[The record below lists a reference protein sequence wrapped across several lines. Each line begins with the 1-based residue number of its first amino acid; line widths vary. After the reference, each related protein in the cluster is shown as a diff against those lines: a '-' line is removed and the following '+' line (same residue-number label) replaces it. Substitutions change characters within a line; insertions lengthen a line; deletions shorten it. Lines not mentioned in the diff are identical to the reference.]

1 MFTTRL
7 LILLVFFIG
16 LSFVVYANEGQ
27 PVLRVPGNNWK
38 PLLYLPVDTVPEV
51 KKIANVKTDSGTAK
65 TIIKE
70 VPKSKKKIA
79 PVAVP
84 VSVTVKPLKI
94 VTPKIIKPVIK
105 IH

>member
-7 LILLVFFIG
+7 LICVLFFIG
-16 LSFVVYANEGQ
+16 LTSIVYANEGQ
-27 PVLRVPGNNWK
+27 PKVHVPKNGWK
-38 PLLYLPVDTVPEV
+38 LLLCLPNDTLPEV
-51 KKIANVKTDSGTAK
+51 KSIPRVKTDSSTAK

-70 VPKSKKKIA
+70 VPKSKKKFA